1 MFSARG
7 RKILLSVH
15 LALHYTIF
23 LISCKIVFLRNLQLA
38 LQSKNQCSSYQ
49 VNKHLMLTVTST
61 DEVRLE
67 VKMEY
72 IELMIGVLSR
82 LWLLWVA
89 VGVMAFFGIAEAHNS
104 RKRKIRQK
112 IQQNRKE
119 YEERAK
125 Q

>member
-1 MFSARG
+1 
-7 RKILLSVH
+7 
-15 LALHYTIF
+15 
-23 LISCKIVFLRNLQLA
+23 
-38 LQSKNQCSSYQ
+38 
-49 VNKHLMLTVTST
+49 
-61 DEVRLE
+61 
-67 VKMEY
+67 MEY

-89 VGVMAFFGIAEAHNS
+89 VGEMAFFGIAEAHNS